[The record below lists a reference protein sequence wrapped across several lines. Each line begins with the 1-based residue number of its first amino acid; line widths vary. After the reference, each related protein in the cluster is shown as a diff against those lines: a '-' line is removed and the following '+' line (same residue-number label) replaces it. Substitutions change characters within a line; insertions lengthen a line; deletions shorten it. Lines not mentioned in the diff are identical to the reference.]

1 MVTIP
6 YGSWPSPIAPADL
19 ATAGLRLGPPSADG
33 DRLHWVEGRP
43 TEGGRSVLVRRAAD
57 GTITDLG
64 PPDLGVR
71 TLVHEYGGRCSCVV
85 AGGMVVTSF
94 ADQRLWLVPDG
105 GGDPVALTPEP
116 PSPRSVR
123 FADPVAS
130 PDGRWVYAVREAHGD
145 EVVNDVVRV
154 PVEGGEP
161 LVVASGRDF
170 YSSPKLSPDGATLA
184 WISWDHPHM
193 PWDGTDLW
201 TAPVAADGSVGEAS
215 HVAGGRVENVQQPA
229 FDADGLLHFVSDR
242 SGWWN
247 VHRVE
252 AGIVVPLHD
261 DEVDAGYPPWVFGAT
276 TYALLPDD
284 RIVTVAY
291 DGGLVRLLVIEADG
305 EIRDVDVAFASMLG
319 PTPLADGRVAL
330 VAAGPATPRSIVIV
344 DVDTAAV
351 EVVRRSSD
359 ADPDPADVSTPES
372 LTFPTGDG
380 PASDDTVAH
389 ALYYPPRRRDVVG
402 PDDERPPL
410 LVLSHG
416 GPTGATEAGYDP
428 GIQFWTTRGVAV
440 VDVNYRGSTGY
451 GRAYRNALAGR
462 WGISDVD
469 DCVAAARALVE
480 RGDADGDRLLITGG
494 SAGGY
499 TTLCALAFRDGV
511 FAAGSSRYGVG
522 DLATLARDTHKFES
536 RYLDGLIGPWPEAE
550 AVYRERSPLHHVD
563 RLRTPMILLQG
574 SEDAI
579 VPPAQAE
586 EMVAAL
592 ARAGVPHAYLLFEGE
607 QHGFRRSENIA
618 RAAEAEYAFFCAVLG
633 IDPSGDPDPVEIRS
647 GPG

>member
-1 MVTIP
+1 MSDLVP

-43 TEGGRSVLVRRAAD
+43 TEGGRSVLVRRHPD

-64 PPDLGVR
+64 PPDLSVR
-71 TLVHEYGGRCSCVV
+71 TLVHEYGGRCSC
-85 AGGMVVTSF
+85 AAPGGMVVSTF
-94 ADQRLWLVPDG
+94 ADQRLWLLPDD

-116 PSPRSVR
+116 PAPRSVR

-130 PDGRWVYAVREAHGD
+130 PDGTSVYAVRETHGGD
-145 EVVNDVVRV
+145 EVVNDIVRV
-154 PVEGGEP
+154 PLDGGDQVA
-161 LVVASGRDF
+161 VVGGHDF
-170 YSSPKLSPDGATLA
+170 FSTPRLSPDGATLA
-184 WISWDHPHM
+184 WVSWDHPRM

-201 TAPVAADGSVGEAS
+201 TAPVAADGSVGEAT

-261 DEVDAGYPPWVFGAT
+261 DEVDAGYPPWVFGAS
-276 TYALLPDD
+276 TYALLPDG

-305 EIRDVDVAFASMLG
+305 RVRDVDVPFVSMLG
-319 PTPLADGRVAL
+319 PVALPDGRVAL

-344 DVDTAAV
+344 DIGGDTAGV
-351 EVVRRSSD
+351 EVVRRS
-359 ADPDPADVSTPES
+359 AEVDPDPADVSEPES
-372 LTFPTGDG
+372 LGFPTGDG
-380 PASDDTVAH
+380 EVAH
-389 ALYYPPRRRDVVG
+389 ALFYAPRRSGVVG
-402 PDDERPPL
+402 PDGERPPL

-451 GRAYRNALAGR
+451 GRAYRNALDGR
-462 WGISDVD
+462 WGLADVD
-469 DCVAAARALVE
+469 DCVAAARHLAE
-480 RGDADGDRLLITGG
+480 RGDVDGDRLLITGG

-550 AVYRERSPLHHVD
+550 AVYAERSPLHHVD

-586 EMVAAL
+586 AMVAAL

-607 QHGFRRSENIA
+607 QHGFRRAENIA

-633 IDPSGDPDPVEIRS
+633 IEPSGDPEPVEIRG
-647 GPG
+647 GPA